1 MRLALSSSFLRSAVV
16 ASLLLASAV
25 HAIEPFRI
33 EVVDGENGWP
43 VPRVELRTTH
53 GVSFFTDNAGVVAF
67 DLPEFMGREIWLDV
81 AADGYELP
89 PDGLGFR
96 GAKFTPAPGKTERIE
111 VRRTSI
117 AKSLGRLTG
126 AGLFAESQ
134 KTGRDTAWEESGV
147 AGCDSVQV
155 ARLGERLFWLW
166 GDTTLPDRP
175 LGLFHCSGATTV
187 QRPLAAFEPPLRL
200 PFDLFRDKNG
210 VPRNIAEIPG
220 EGPTWLTALAGLP
233 DEGGN
238 ERLVATYM
246 KVRSLDD
253 IYEWG
258 LAVWDGQNFQQ
269 HRTIWRKSDKNP
281 KPPPLPT
288 GHAAR
293 WTDDAGRDWILFG
306 HPFPSLKCPAT
317 FEAWSDPEQWEQ
329 IAKPGPLVAADGSGE
344 IIPADGPHSGA
355 IAWSSYRRK
364 WIAVFQQSGGSP
376 SKVGQ
381 VWYAESDSPLGPWG
395 PAVKVLSHRKH
406 TFYNV
411 RLHPELA
418 PEDASFVLFEGTY
431 TAMFADDAA
440 PTPRHE
446 YNQVLYRLDLDDP
459 ALAPAQRPAR

>member
-1 MRLALSSSFLRSAVV
+1 MAESIQRCLVV
-16 ASLLLASAV
+16 IWCAATAAA
-25 HAIEPFRI
+25 HAAEPFRI

-53 GVSFFTDNAGVVAF
+53 GVSFFTDNAGVAAF
-67 DLPEFMGREIWLDV
+67 DLPELMGREVWLEV

-89 PDGLGFR
+89 PDGMGFR
-96 GAKFTPAPGKTERIE
+96 GAKLTPASGETRRIE

-117 AKSLGRLTG
+117 AKCLGRLTG

-175 LGLFHCSGATTV
+175 LGLFHCSGATTA
-187 QRPLAAFEPPLRL
+187 QRPLASFEPPLRL

-210 VPRNIAEIPG
+210 NPRNIAEIPG
-220 EGPTWLTALAGLP
+220 EGPTWLTALANLP
-233 DEGGN
+233 DKDGN

-253 IYEWG
+253 IDEWG
-258 LAVWDGQNFQQ
+258 LAVWDGQNFQA
-269 HRTIWRKSDKNP
+269 HRKVWKKSATSRQ
-281 KPPPLPT
+281 PPPLPT
-288 GHAAR
+288 GHAVR
-293 WTDDAGRDWILFG
+293 WADDAGRDWILFG

-329 IAKPGPLVAADGSGE
+329 LAKPAPLKAADGSGE
-344 IIPADGPHSGA
+344 IKPADGPHSGS
-355 IAWSSYRRK
+355 IAWSGYRKK
-364 WIAVFQQSGGSP
+364 WIAVFQQADGSP
-376 SKVGQ
+376 SKLGEI
-381 VWYAESDSPLGPWG
+381 WYAEADSPLGPWS

-411 RLHPELA
+411 RLHPELT
-418 PEDASFVLFEGTY
+418 PDDAAFVLFEGTY
-431 TAMFADDAA
+431 TAMFAEGAV